1 VTALTRRLRSL
12 LIAVAVLALS
22 AGAVLAG
29 RSALVA
35 PVRPDVAI
43 SHAAGSDGA
52 SGDAEETEPAETPET
67 ETTDTSKTEAPV
79 ADAPAVDVSTA
90 VHPDNHGKLVSEAAH
105 APTPAGSDN
114 HGQYVRT
121 IAQANHGHDAAAAA
135 TTKTKPT
142 R

>member
-12 LIAVAVLALS
+12 LIALAVLALS

-35 PVRPDVAI
+35 PVRPDVAVT
-43 SHAAGSDGA
+43 HADGSDGE
-52 SGDAEETEPAETPET
+52 SGETEGTEPAEAPET
-67 ETTDTSKTEAPV
+67 ETSDTDKTETPPAG
-79 ADAPAVDVSTA
+79 APAVDVSTA
-90 VHPDNHGKLVSEAAH
+90 VHPDNPGKLRSEAAQ